1 MRNLHQ
7 KNAKMQATISR
18 QNHFQNLISLAVPML
33 IICYYAFNGVPNDTL
48 KNTSFAIESSQEQ
61 NKNIELET
69 SISHLRAAVLM
80 DADAVQINGLLYE
93 VENSLGNFTSKQKA
107 QSVVQK
113 INKNILSGNR
123 KQAVRLINQLPTLL
137 LLK

>member
-1 MRNLHQ
+1 
-7 KNAKMQATISR
+7 MQATISR
-18 QNHFQNLISLAVPML
+18 QNHFQNLISLVIPML
-33 IICYYAFNGVPNDTL
+33 IICYYAFNGVPNDTFE
-48 KNTSFAIESSQEQ
+48 NTSFAIESSQEQ

-123 KQAVRLINQLPTLL
+123 KQAIRLINQLPTLL